1 MCDAHERAV
10 DGGLVHDLC
19 LEFQLHSAPSSGH
32 KKHPVRIQTRRQR
45 AGRPR
50 KDSIDRDTLPVSRTD
65 LKISSCVKYH
75 HGRQLSIRNSH
86 FRHKNLSL
94 PFSAGGTGY
103 MILWSGFLE
112 AVLERDS
119 AVKDQVLRGRV
130 LIVHGE
136 VAEAQ
141 ELERGRSL
149 RRASARPCSR

>member
-1 MCDAHERAV
+1 
-10 DGGLVHDLC
+10 
-19 LEFQLHSAPSSGH
+19 
-32 KKHPVRIQTRRQR
+32 
-45 AGRPR
+45 
-50 KDSIDRDTLPVSRTD
+50 
-65 LKISSCVKYH
+65 
-75 HGRQLSIRNSH
+75 
-86 FRHKNLSL
+86 
-94 PFSAGGTGY
+94 

-149 RRASARPCSR
+149 GA